1 MDLLAQLETLNT
13 PTINSGVTLVT
24 VLMCLIQGVFTY
36 LTNKD
41 RLAFDLERNNLSHAV
56 KELEHRADECAKDR
70 AQLQKQLE
78 SEQAARQT
86 QYREMETQLIK
97 LTRAQTATQ
106 PA

>member
-1 MDLLAQLETLNT
+1 MDFLAQIDSLNS
-13 PTINSGVTLVT
+13 PTVNSGVTLVT

-70 AQLQKQLE
+70 AQLQEELDRERSVRQVQYNAVEARLKLMSGASLPA
-78 SEQAARQT
+78 SE
-86 QYREMETQLIK
+86 
-97 LTRAQTATQ
+97 
-106 PA
+106 